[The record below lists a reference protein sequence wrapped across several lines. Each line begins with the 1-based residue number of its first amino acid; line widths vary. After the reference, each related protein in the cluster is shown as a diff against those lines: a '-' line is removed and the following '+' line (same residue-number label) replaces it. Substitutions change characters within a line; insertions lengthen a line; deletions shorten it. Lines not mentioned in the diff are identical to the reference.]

1 MGDVVEAGLLS
12 MGNFVFFHFEAF
24 GAASFIGLSDAL
36 LAVAAD
42 SGKAFTTERK
52 ASWSCTSGGVNLDV
66 VLLERVMGA
75 KETCDGC
82 FLILFTEIYHSS
94 CAVQT

>member
-1 MGDVVEAGLLS
+1 MFPADFASVMVYGIEASLVFMSCFVEGLIETFS
-12 MGNFVFFHFEAF
+12 
-24 GAASFIGLSDAL
+24 AASLIGLSNAF

-66 VLLERVMGA
+66 VLLECVMGA
-75 KETCDGC
+75 KETCNG
-82 FLILFTEIYHSS
+82 
-94 CAVQT
+94 